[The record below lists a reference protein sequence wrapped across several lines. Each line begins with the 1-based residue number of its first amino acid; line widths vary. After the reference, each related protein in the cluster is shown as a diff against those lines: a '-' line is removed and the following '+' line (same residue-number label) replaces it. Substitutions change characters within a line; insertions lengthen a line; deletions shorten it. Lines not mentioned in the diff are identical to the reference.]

1 MFDMLVQSDGVA
13 ASHPVTFQDYLYVH
27 MLHSLK
33 KLSACFSLLFCGA
46 LAAYAQ
52 VLPEKGVP
60 LLQNFTPAQYHN
72 KGKIWGI
79 RTAPNGIVYMAADKG
94 LLEYDGKTWNSF
106 KGSKG
111 FTRSLLVLNDSL
123 IYTGSDLD
131 FGVWKKNDYQKFGY
145 TSLYP
150 FQEVVQDVNEEFWQ
164 IHRLKDDIVFV
175 SSQNIY
181 VQKGQQLVRMPAP
194 HKFSKSFSVNGTLY
208 FADEKLGLYTFDG
221 FVLKKVF
228 DYPPN
233 TKFHISG
240 IYEDAKGLVI
250 VTRDA
255 GLYRFASGSLSRLDN
270 ALSEH
275 LKVAK
280 VFNFEPIGKAYLA
293 FGTVLKGLYI
303 TDLDGNVIHH
313 VNKYKGL
320 PSNTVLSLHYSPSGK
335 LWLGMEYGAS
345 FLNLKNSFTTF
356 YDYRGDF
363 GAGYTAL
370 LRDGTFYLG
379 TNQGLYRSKWEDLN
393 ANLEFFRFQ
402 LIPGTEGQVWTLE
415 NIDNSLLMGHD
426 KGLFSVNGNT
436 VEKLSS
442 PDGVWTFLP
451 YKDYLLTGNYNGI
464 SIFKK
469 SGETWNFQKK
479 MDLIAG
485 SCNQL
490 LLEKDSV
497 LWVNIPNFGI
507 IRAVLD
513 QNLYPK
519 DRLIF
524 PEATFEGNDPTL
536 LKEEQGVLL
545 VTDQFQYTFQAANK
559 EFVKQESRSK
569 TLQETEGILPGLY
582 RARVVHPDY
591 AFHPAHNGFFLK
603 HLKSAADTTP
613 ENVSVVFRELDAFNN
628 DQSVAVYPGME
639 VPYRLNNFEIKYI
652 VPGHDDV
659 LYQYKLDGSDN
670 WSAWTSE
677 NSVKLIGL
685 NIGSHT
691 LLVRAKIKDTITGAK
706 ALAIRVAPPWHRTW
720 LAFLVYL
727 ILVVLAVFAVHFWK
741 KQSLKKQKD
750 KLLQKKQDAL
760 REQAEKHKQ
769 EILSIEQE
777 RLQAE
782 YNQLKKNLR
791 IKTIELAKQ
800 ARENEEKNRLL
811 LALKE
816 KCATAQENPSLF
828 KMKWKE
834 MERLLESYIKA
845 EDQIFEI
852 QIDELHQEFF
862 KKLKTQFP
870 SLSNHDLRLCAYL
883 KIGIDSKEIADI
895 LHIQPSSFYI
905 SRSRLRKKL
914 DLRADEN
921 LYDFLNSV

>member
-1 MFDMLVQSDGVA
+1 
-13 ASHPVTFQDYLYVH
+13 

-60 LLQNFTPAQYHN
+60 LLQNFTPAQYQN
-72 KGKIWGI
+72 KGKIWDI
-79 RTAPNGIVYMAADKG
+79 CTAPNGIVYMAADKG

-111 FTRSLLVLNDSL
+111 FTRSLLVINDSL

-131 FGVWKKNDYQKFGY
+131 FGVWRKNNYQKFHY

-150 FQEVVQDVNEEFWQ
+150 FQEVVQDVNEEFWE

-181 VQKGQQLVRMPAP
+181 VQKSQQLVRIPAP
-194 HKFSKSFSVNGTLY
+194 NKFSKSFSVNGALY
-208 FADEKLGLYTFDG
+208 FADEKLGLHTFDG

-228 DYPPN
+228 EYPPN
-233 TKFHISG
+233 AKLHISG

-250 VTRDA
+250 VTRDS
-255 GLYRFASGSLSRLDN
+255 GFYRYVSGILSRLDN

-280 VFNFEPIGKAYLA
+280 VFNFEPIGTSYLA

-303 TDLDGNVIHH
+303 ADLDGNIIHH

-335 LWLGMEYGAS
+335 LWLGMDYGVSA
-345 FLNLKNSFTTF
+345 LNLKSSFTTF
-356 YDYRGDF
+356 HDYRGDF

-370 LRDGTFYLG
+370 LKDGNFYLG
-379 TNQGLYRSKWEDLN
+379 TNQGLYRSRWEDLN
-393 ANLEFFRFQ
+393 DNLEFFRFQ
-402 LIPGTEGQVWTLE
+402 LIPGTEGQVWSLE

-426 KGLFSVNGNT
+426 KGLFLVNGNT
-436 VEKLSS
+436 VEKLNGQ
-442 PDGVWTFLP
+442 DGVWTILP
-451 YKDYLLTGNYNGI
+451 YQDYLLTGNYNGI
-464 SIFKK
+464 SIFRK
-469 SGETWNFQKK
+469 SGGAWNFQKK
-479 MDLIAG
+479 MNLIAG
-485 SCNQL
+485 SCNQM
-490 LLEKDSV
+490 LLEKDGI
-497 LWVNIPNFGI
+497 LWINIPNFGI
-507 IRAVLD
+507 IRATLD
-513 QNLYPK
+513 KELSPK

-524 PEATFEGNDPTL
+524 PEATFKGNDPFL
-536 LKEEQGVLL
+536 LNDKGIHL
-545 VTDQFQYTFQAANK
+545 VTDQFQYAYNAESKQ
-559 EFVKQESRSK
+559 FVKKAASSMR
-569 TLQETEGILPGLY
+569 LPGADGFLSGIY
-582 RARVVHPDY
+582 QSRVLHPDY
-591 AFHPAHNGFFLK
+591 AFHPTHNGFFLK
-603 HLKSAADTTP
+603 HLKSTAGTTSGDLGNLNNSRDP
-613 ENVSVVFRELDAFNN
+613 NPTARDKFAVVFREIKAFNN
-628 DQSVAVYPGME
+628 DQSMEIPSGME
-639 VPYRLNNFEIKYI
+639 VPYRLNNFEIDFI
-652 VPGHDDV
+652 VPGHGDV
-659 LYQYKLDGSDN
+659 LYQYRMDKSDA
-670 WSAWTSE
+670 WSAWASE
-677 NSVKLIGL
+677 SSIKLIGL
-685 NIGSHT
+685 NAGKHALS
-691 LLVRAKIKDTITGAK
+691 VRAKIQDTVTDTSSI
-706 ALAIRVAPPWHRTW
+706 AIRVAPPWYLSW
-720 LAFLVYL
+720 LALVAYL
-727 ILVVLAVFAVHFWK
+727 ILIAMATYAIHYWK
-741 KQSLKKQKD
+741 KHSLKKQKD

-760 REQAEKHKQ
+760 REQAEKHEQ
-769 EILSIEQE
+769 EILFLEQE

-791 IKTIELAKQ
+791 SKTIELAKQ

-811 LALKE
+811 LSLKE
-816 KCATAQENPSLF
+816 KCAMAQENPSLF

-862 KKLKTQFP
+862 KKLKTRFP
-870 SLSNHDLRLCAYL
+870 SLSNHDLRMCAYL
-883 KIGIDSKEIADI
+883 KIGIDSKEIAEM

-914 DLRADEN
+914 DLKAEEN
-921 LYDFLNSV
+921 LYDFLNLI